1 MENGK
6 KDVQA
11 QADLP
16 KKNAAPAEAP
26 KSLGATIQNVITKA
40 VTSPTDGKI
49 DFAQGVNHITGDPQ
63 QKSAKPAEPM
73 QSLKAQNDMKQ
84 KDETYEDMKKDV
96 KEADEKE
103 KEDLKAMA
111 DKEKMMKAQADI
123 KKMNAQNDK
132 NKEMKEAEDKKSEM
146 IKAEIE
152 KMKKEMSDKK
162 DELKAQV
169 EKEKDMNEGEMP
181 KAALDALKK
190 SQDKKETAH
199 DDKKEIK
206 SQKDKEMKEEA
217 EDEKK
222 ELKAEI
228 DKMKKEL
235 ANKEKMMASYH
246 KDMKEEED
254 KKKEIKASAK
264 DKVKDMDMKEDVSAL
279 TDGEELSEE
288 FKQKAATIFESAVKA
303 KLVEEIEKLESEY
316 ESKVADKVEETKE
329 EIVEKVDAYLNYVV
343 ESWMKDNE
351 LAIEKGLK
359 SEITEDFIGGMK
371 KLFETHYIDLPDSK
385 FDVVEDQA
393 AQIVKLKEEMNKTLE
408 ANVELNQKIGEF
420 ARDEII
426 NDVSSDLAETETE
439 KLKGLA
445 ESIEYVDAADYRTK
459 VETIKNSYF
468 PKSKASDTESNE
480 VAATENMTS
489 DVDLSES
496 MAAYTAAISKNQAK
510 KLY

>member
-6 KDVQA
+6 KMDMQA
-11 QADLP
+11 QTAPDAP

-26 KSLGATIQNVITKA
+26 KSLGATIQNVISKA

-49 DFAQGVNHITGDPQ
+49 DFAQGVNHITGDPH
-63 QKSAKPAEPM
+63 QKSAGPADAM

-84 KDETYEDMKKDV
+84 KDETYHEDEKKDV
-96 KEADEKE
+96 KEAEEK
-103 KEDLKAMA
+103 KDDIKAMA

-123 KKMNAQNDK
+123 KKMNAEK
-132 NKEMKEAEDKKSEM
+132 EKEMKEEDEAKKE
-146 IKAEIE
+146 IKAMA
-152 KMKKEMSDKK
+152 MKKVN
-162 DELKAQV
+162 A
-169 EKEKDMNEGEMP
+169 EKDKEDMKEGEMP

-190 SQDKKETAH
+190 SQDKKEEKE

-206 SQKDKEMKEEA
+206 AQKDKEMKEE
-217 EDEKK
+217 DDKK
-222 ELKAEI
+222 ELKAEKEKEMLKAEI
-228 DKMKKEL
+228 EKMKKEL
-235 ANKEKMMASYH
+235 NDKEKVMASYD
-246 KDMKEEED
+246 KEMKEEDE

-264 DKVKDMDMKEDVSAL
+264 EKVKDMDMKEDVSAL

-316 ESKVADKVEETKE
+316 ESKVAEKVEDEKA

-343 ESWMKDNE
+343 EEWMKDNE

-359 SEITEDFIGGMK
+359 SEITEDFIGGLK
-371 KLFETHYIDLPDSK
+371 KLFETHYIDMPDSK

-393 AQIVKLKEEMNKTLE
+393 KQIVKLKEELNSKIE
-408 ANVELNQKIGEF
+408 NNVELNQKIGEF

-426 NDVSSDLAETETE
+426 NDVSSDLAETEKE

-445 ESIEYVDAADYRTK
+445 ESIEYVDAADYRGK

-468 PKSKASDTESNE
+468 PAQKASDTESNE
-480 VAATENMTS
+480 VADTNQTPELN
-489 DVDLSES
+489 ES
-496 MAAYTAAISKNQAK
+496 MAAYTAAISKTKNK